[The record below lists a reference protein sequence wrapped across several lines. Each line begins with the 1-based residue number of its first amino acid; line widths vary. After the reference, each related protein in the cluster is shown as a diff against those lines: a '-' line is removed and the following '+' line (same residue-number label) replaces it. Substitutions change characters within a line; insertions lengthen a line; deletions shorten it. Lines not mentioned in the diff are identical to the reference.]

1 MIVYEPFFQEKKKK
15 GGGGGVFQSSA
26 DDQQFYYLNHL
37 VMSVKLSLLTK
48 AESSFLTLIK
58 IIRPSYKA
66 LSK

>member
-1 MIVYEPFFQEKKKK
+1 MIVYEPFFQEKKK
-15 GGGGGVFQSSA
+15 GGGGVFHSSA

-48 AESSFLTLIK
+48 AESSFFTLIIIK
-58 IIRPSYKA
+58 VIRPSYKA